1 MLDHSSGAAQPPE
14 FSAVLRPHRSLAPAG
29 FLLFMTAI
37 SLVSFT
43 AGAYF
48 WLQGA
53 WPVFGFFGLDVLLI
67 YVAFKLNY
75 RAARLYETVTI
86 ADQRL
91 EVTRVEASGR
101 AWAWSFNP
109 AWVRL
114 DLAEHSSGTAELW
127 LKSGTEAVSIGQF
140 LSDPERRD
148 FAAALRQAINTHR
161 SGTL

>member
-14 FSAVLRPHRSLAPAG
+14 FSTVLRPHRSLSPAG

-91 EVTRVEASGR
+91 DVTRVEPSGR

-114 DLAEHSSGTAELW
+114 DLAEHTSGTAELW
-127 LKSGTEAVSIGQF
+127 LRSGAEAVSIGQF

-148 FAAALRQAINTHR
+148 FAAALRQAIGSYRTN
-161 SGTL
+161 S